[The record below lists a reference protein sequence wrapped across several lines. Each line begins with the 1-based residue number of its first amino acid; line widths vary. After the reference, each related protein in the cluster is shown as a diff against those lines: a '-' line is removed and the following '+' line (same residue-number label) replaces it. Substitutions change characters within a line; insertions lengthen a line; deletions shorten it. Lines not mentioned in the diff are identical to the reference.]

1 MKRTLLL
8 LAVSALFFTSCKKC
22 VECTDCA
29 EGVTLDQT
37 EYCQDDFDSKD
48 EYNSAVALIEAF
60 GCDCK

>member
-29 EGVTLDQT
+29 EGITLEQT

-48 EYNSAVALIEAF
+48 DYKEAVEFLEDL
-60 GCDCK
+60 GCECK